1 MASHKDA
8 YGLEVTCASDAAMQA
23 YLAGISRAL
32 RFDHPGID
40 ELREAVGQDD
50 EFALAHATLARQLL
64 IHGFKESSKTSMK
77 KAVSLAN
84 RVSAREQSAITAM
97 DHVARFNPDAMRIVR
112 AHVDEYPQDVF
123 VLSYLLGPFGMLAFS
138 GQEDWCQQNL
148 DLLRKTQSVYR
159 EDDWWHITTRGFF
172 AAESGQLSLARE
184 ECERAWSIEQN
195 GNCAHTLAH
204 FHFEADVGREGR
216 TFLED
221 WLARYG
227 DDSDMRHH
235 MHWHVSLLDMEDGVP
250 ADEIYKLYDRELDHN
265 VCDPMPLTTFS
276 DNAAF
281 LWRSSLSGIPIES
294 SKSEALWDYAEQ
306 HYPRY
311 GFGFADIHRIM
322 AASLHPDPEKQT
334 ECASHLHQVAK
345 ESGSRMAECLDVYAQ
360 GFDAYANESYDEAV
374 ELLAPVLADSVLLG
388 GSNPQR
394 RIVEDTYLAACLRA
408 GQQDEARAVVLSR
421 NRKNSNFDQD
431 ILQRSA
437 SHE

>member
-1 MASHKDA
+1 MYKDA
-8 YGLEVTCASDAAMQA
+8 YGLEVTCASDAAMQSF
-23 YLAGISRAL
+23 LAGISCAL

-40 ELREAVGQDD
+40 ELREAVAHDD
-50 EFALAHATLARQLL
+50 EFALAHATLGRQLL
-64 IHGFKESSKTSMK
+64 IHGFKESSKTHMK
-77 KAVSLAN
+77 KAVSLADN
-84 RVSAREQSAITAM
+84 ASTREQRAITAM
-97 DHVARFNPDAMRIVR
+97 DHVARFKPDAMQIVR

-138 GQEDWCQQNL
+138 GQEDWGQQNR
-148 DLLRKTQSVYR
+148 DLLRKTQPVYR

-172 AAESGQLSLARE
+172 AAESGELSLARE
-184 ECERAWSIEQN
+184 ECERAWSIDQN

-204 FHFEADVGREGR
+204 MHFEADVGREGR

-250 ADEIYKLYDRELDHN
+250 ADEIYELYDRELDHN

-281 LWRSSLSGIPIES
+281 LWRSSLLGIAIEP
-294 SKSEALWDYAEQ
+294 SKSEALWDYAGQ

-322 AASLHPDPEKQT
+322 AASLHPDPGMQM
-334 ECASHLHQVAK
+334 ECANHLHQVAK
-345 ESGSRMAECLDVYAQ
+345 ESGSRMAECLEIFAQ
-360 GFDAYANESYDEAV
+360 GFAAYGNESYDEAV
-374 ELLAPVLADSVLLG
+374 ELLAPALADSVLLG

-408 GQQDEARAVVLSR
+408 ERLEEARAVVLGR
-421 NRKNSNFDQD
+421 ARKNSKFDQAV
-431 ILQRSA
+431 LRSTD